1 MGEQSLCKAKVEG
14 SSPSDS
20 TMSKI
25 WSAKN
30 ERTLLELERALANLE
45 RWIDNWKHPTAWE
58 EANHR
63 MLKRTKTRRNEV
75 EAAIRKLQDRKKELR
90 YEATEVRETETD

>member
-25 WSAKN
+25 WSNKN
-30 ERTLLELERALANLE
+30 ERTLVELERSLANLE
-45 RWIDNWKHPTAWE
+45 HWIDNWKHPTIWE
-58 EANHR
+58 AANHR
-63 MLKRTKTRRNEV
+63 MLKRTKIRRNEV
-75 EAAIRKLQDRKKELR
+75 EVAIRKLKDRKKELR
-90 YEATEVRETETD
+90 YEEVRKTETD